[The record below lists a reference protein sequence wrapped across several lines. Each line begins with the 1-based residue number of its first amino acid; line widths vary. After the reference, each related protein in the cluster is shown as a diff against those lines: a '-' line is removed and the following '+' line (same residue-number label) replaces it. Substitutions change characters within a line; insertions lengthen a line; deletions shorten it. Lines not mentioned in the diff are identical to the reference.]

1 MSAQL
6 GFVFTVEDEKAREA
20 REGESTPR
28 IPSPGYSGKEYNLS
42 KEGSTNE

>member
-6 GFVFTVEDEKAREA
+6 GFVFTFEDGKAREA

-28 IPSPGYSGKEYNLS
+28 IPSPGASGKRYNLS
-42 KEGSTNE
+42 KEGNTNE